1 MDIALAHDQLPDMAA
16 FDVCPPEIALHSGFV
31 KVFKAEFTAMP
42 QPVFDVLT
50 YSRDLEST
58 GLSRQQAE
66 AIARGMTLMVSHQV
80 ESLVTKEH
88 FDLTMAHVDQR
99 FQQVDRRF
107 DQLDRRFDQVDR
119 RFEQVDGRL
128 DRVEVRLSGVEK
140 SLSGH
145 TVLLSIIT
153 LAVIVPLV
161 QSLAAS

>member
-1 MDIALAHDQLPDMAA
+1 
-16 FDVCPPEIALHSGFV
+16 
-31 KVFKAEFTAMP
+31 MP

-66 AIARGMTLMVSHQV
+66 AIARGMTLMVSQQV
-80 ESLVTKEH
+80 ESLVTQEH
-88 FDLTMAHVDQR
+88 FDLHMTHIDQRFKQVDQR
-99 FQQVDRRF
+99 F
-107 DQLDRRFDQVDR
+107 DQIDR

-128 DRVEVRLSGVEK
+128 DRVEDRLSRVEK

-153 LAVIVPLV
+153 LAVVIPLV
-161 QSLAAS
+161 QSLVAG

>member
-1 MDIALAHDQLPDMAA
+1 MRA
-16 FDVCPPEIALHSGFV
+16 FAKPMIGFLRMN
-31 KVFKAEFTAMP
+31 KAFVAETAMP

-66 AIARGMTLMVSHQV
+66 AIARGMTLMVSQQV

-88 FDLTMAHVDQR
+88 FDLRMGQVDQR
-99 FQQVDRRF
+99 FQQADQRFEQVDQRF
-107 DQLDRRFDQVDR
+107 DQVDQRFDQVDR

-128 DRVEVRLSGVEK
+128 DRVEDRLSRVEK

-153 LAVIVPLV
+153 LAVVIPLL
-161 QSLAAS
+161 QSLFAR

>member
-1 MDIALAHDQLPDMAA
+1 
-16 FDVCPPEIALHSGFV
+16 
-31 KVFKAEFTAMP
+31 MP
-42 QPVFDVLT
+42 QPAFDVLT

-88 FDLTMAHVDQR
+88 FDLHMA
-99 FQQVDRRF
+99 QVE
-107 DQLDRRFDQVDR
+107 Q

-128 DRVEVRLSGVEK
+128 DRLEDRLSGVEK

-153 LAVIVPLV
+153 LAVVIPLL
-161 QSLAAS
+161 QSMAAG